1 MQLYLDSANL
11 QEITTAVSWGV
22 IGGLTTNPTLV
33 ARETGS
39 FEDLIRQI
47 CRLVGEERPVSVEVI
62 GTTAEAME
70 KEARLLA
77 ELAPNVVIKIPI
89 GIEGLKAVHRLSQG
103 PKKIDCNVTLIFST
117 NQALLAAR
125 AGAAYVSPFV
135 GRLDDIGWDGMGLVR
150 EMVEILGKHRLE
162 AQVIAASIRHPR
174 HVHEAAL
181 AGAQIAT
188 IPFKVLEQMTQHP
201 LTDLG
206 IERFLADWNR
216 KQE

>member
-1 MQLYLDSANL
+1 VQLYLDSANL

-22 IGGLTTNPTLV
+22 IGGLTTNPSLV

-47 CRLVGEERPVSVEVI
+47 CRLLGEERPVSVEVI
-62 GTTAEAME
+62 GTTAEEME

-77 ELAPNVVIKIPI
+77 ELAPNIVIKIPI
-89 GIEGLKAVHRLSQG
+89 GIEGLKTVSRLSQG
-103 PKKIDCNVTLIFST
+103 KKKIDCNVTLVFST

-150 EMVEILGKHRLE
+150 EMVEILGRHRLE
-162 AQVIAASIRHPR
+162 TQVIAASIRHPR
-174 HVHEAAL
+174 HVHAAAL

-188 IPFKVLEQMTQHP
+188 IPFKVLEQMTRHP

-206 IERFLADWNR
+206 VERFLADWNR

>member
-1 MQLYLDSANL
+1 VQLYLDSANL